1 LANLQ
6 GNLPDGVA
14 TGLGGLVREI
24 IARTMAFNRIA
35 RHLLQVDTYLLLW
48 EKVTPAI
55 MRPIWKGSISFGLVY
70 IPVAVYP
77 ATREEKLSF
86 RQLRSSDLSPIKYKK
101 VAEADSKEVAADQI
115 VKGFEYERGRYVV
128 LSDDDFEKVRIEST
142 HSIDITDFVELEQV
156 DPKFFYKPYF
166 LEPQKGGEKAYAVL
180 HKALSGTGKI
190 GIAKVVIS
198 NREHLAAVKPDGLFL
213 ILELMHFAHEILS
226 TEILKNGSSTAVTD
240 KELKMAQALIDSL
253 SVSWEPEKYQD
264 EYRTALLEIIEQKA
278 KNKQI
283 TSKAP
288 APPSPTNVVDLV
300 KVLQESLSRSQSLK
314 QKRGSTRS
322 GTRSTRAL
330 VKQKR
335 RAGAL
340 G

>member
-1 LANLQ
+1 
-6 GNLPDGVA
+6 
-14 TGLGGLVREI
+14 
-24 IARTMAFNRIA
+24 
-35 RHLLQVDTYLLLW
+35 
-48 EKVTPAI
+48 

-77 ATREEKLSF
+77 ATREEKISF
-86 RQLRSSDLSPIKYKK
+86 RQLRSTDLSPIKYKK

-128 LSDDDFEKVRIEST
+128 LKDEDFEKVRIEST
-142 HSIDITDFVELEQV
+142 HSIDITDFVELEQI

-190 GIAKVVIS
+190 GVAKVVIS

-226 TEILKNGSSTAVTD
+226 AEILKNGSATTVTD
-240 KELKMAQALIDSL
+240 KELKMAQALIESM
-253 SVSWEPEKYQD
+253 SVAWNPEKYQD
-264 EYRTALLEIIEQKA
+264 EYRSALLEIIEQKA
-278 KNKQI
+278 QNKQI
-283 TSKAP
+283 AGKPAP
-288 APPSPTNVVDLV
+288 APSPTNVVDLV
-300 KVLQESLSRSQSLK
+300 KVLQDSLNRTQSLK
-314 QKRGSTRS
+314 QKRASTRS
-322 GTRSTRAL
+322 SGRSTAAL

-335 RAGAL
+335 RSAAYG
-340 G
+340 

>member
-1 LANLQ
+1 
-6 GNLPDGVA
+6 
-14 TGLGGLVREI
+14 
-24 IARTMAFNRIA
+24 
-35 RHLLQVDTYLLLW
+35 
-48 EKVTPAI
+48 

-77 ATREEKLSF
+77 ATREKKLSF
-86 RQLRSSDLSPIKYKK
+86 RQLRSTDLSPIKYKK
-101 VAEADSKEVAADQI
+101 VAEADAKEVAADQI

-128 LSDDDFEKVRIEST
+128 LKDEDFEKVRIEST
-142 HSIDITDFVELEQV
+142 HSIDITDFVEVEQI

-166 LEPQKGGEKAYAVL
+166 LEAQKGGEKAYAVL

-213 ILELMHFAHEILS
+213 ILELMHFASEILS
-226 TEILKNGSSTAVTD
+226 AEILKNGSAAAVTD
-240 KELKMAQALIDSL
+240 KELKMAQALIEGM
-253 SVSWEPEKYQD
+253 SVPWEPEKYQD

-283 TSKAP
+283 AGKPAP
-288 APPSPTNVVDLV
+288 APAPTNVVDLV
-300 KVLQESLSRSQSLK
+300 KVLQESLSRTQSIK
-314 QKRGSTRS
+314 QKRSSTRS
-322 GTRSTRAL
+322 NGRSTAAL

-335 RAGAL
+335 RTAA
-340 G
+340 